1 MYDRTCN
8 VLPEVG
14 FLCDAFFFSLLAPS
28 THLRLLVRRSLSSR
42 VSRFTFTLFAYSYHC
57 HVPTCAPSPCLR
69 EKRQE
74 SITMF
79 RRLRDQVSSAADA
92 ASAALGIASEAER
105 QLVSMGFPAD
115 QARNALNATDGNVE
129 RAAELLLA
137 GGGGTGPVLGSATA
151 PIDVDDDDAVRQAI
165 EESRAAEE
173 ERRLRAAQEES
184 MGNANRTTAAMANAG
199 RAALARFE
207 DKKRTKKGKGGS
219 DPLRRSNTVPPNMGS
234 IIPPPN
240 GGVRMKS
247 GGLTA
252 HHPDVKVPKRMADK
266 TKEEQLMRCADRL
279 RSCPFAVDTLIVA
292 LRAVRDDPANE
303 RYRKVD
309 KTTAGYAKTLQDKP
323 GAEDMLLAMN
333 FRPHGTNELRLDR
346 SMVDDA
352 LLYLGI
358 SALER
363 VRESGEYKE
372 SKAKARFIRE
382 LDQIRRGGDNS
393 ESEAIRRANFMA
405 KVVSEPAGGAGALIQ
420 LTLGEDVVRRR
431 FDGDDVLRDVV
442 NWIGGHGSAIPDKM
456 ASRDWCLVD
465 INRYPP
471 TPIDTQK
478 NAEKTLQYIGC
489 WPSGR
494 LEIQP
499 SSEEWKKGSN
509 SDLKGSSRGLGSA
522 PTSELH

>member
-1 MYDRTCN
+1 
-8 VLPEVG
+8 
-14 FLCDAFFFSLLAPS
+14 
-28 THLRLLVRRSLSSR
+28 
-42 VSRFTFTLFAYSYHC
+42 
-57 HVPTCAPSPCLR
+57 
-69 EKRQE
+69 
-74 SITMF
+74 MF

-92 ASAALGIASEAER
+92 AGAALGITSEAER
-105 QLVSMGFPAD
+105 QLVSMGFPAE
-115 QARNALNATDGNVE
+115 QARAALNATDGNVE

-137 GGGGTGPVLGSATA
+137 GGGAAAPAPAPTAPVSGSAAA
-151 PIDVDDDDAVRQAI
+151 PIDVDDDDAVRRAI
-165 EESRAAEE
+165 AESRAAEE

-184 MGNANRTTAAMANAG
+184 MGNANRARTAAMANAG

-207 DKKRTKKGKGGS
+207 EKNAKKSTKRANGRNN
-219 DPLRRSNTVPPNMGS
+219 PVRRSNTAPPDFGS
-234 IIPPPN
+234 IRPPTSNSGGN
-240 GGVRMKS
+240 GGIRMKS
-247 GGLTA
+247 GGLTT

-279 RSCPFAVDTLIVA
+279 KPYPFAVDTLLVA
-292 LRAVRDDPANE
+292 LQAVRKDPSNE

-309 KTTAGYAKTLQDKP
+309 KTTVGYNNTLKDKP

-333 FRPHGTNELRLDR
+333 FRPHGVNELRLDR

-352 LLYLGI
+352 LLYLAI
-358 SALER
+358 SALEKA
-363 VRESGEYKE
+363 RESEEYKE
-372 SKAKARFIRE
+372 NKAKARFIRE
-382 LDQIRRGGDNS
+382 LNQIRRGGDNS
-393 ESEAIRRANFMA
+393 EAEAIRRAEFMA
-405 KVVSEPAGGAGALIQ
+405 KVVSEPARGSGALIQ

-431 FDGDDVLRDVV
+431 FDGDDVLQDVV
-442 NWIGGHGSAIPDKM
+442 NWIGGHGSAIPDKL

-478 NAEKTLQYIGC
+478 NAERTLQYIGC

-494 LEIQP
+494 LEVQP

-509 SDLKGSSRGLGSA
+509 PDLKGSSRGLGSA

>member
-1 MYDRTCN
+1 
-8 VLPEVG
+8 
-14 FLCDAFFFSLLAPS
+14 
-28 THLRLLVRRSLSSR
+28 
-42 VSRFTFTLFAYSYHC
+42 
-57 HVPTCAPSPCLR
+57 
-69 EKRQE
+69 
-74 SITMF
+74 MF

-92 ASAALGIASEAER
+92 ASAALGITSEAER

-137 GGGGTGPVLGSATA
+137 GGGTAAATAPAPAAPVLGSAAA
-151 PIDVDDDDAVRQAI
+151 PIDVDDDDEVRRAI

-173 ERRLRAAQEES
+173 ERRLRAAQVES
-184 MGNANRTTAAMANAG
+184 MGNAAASRTAAMANAG

-207 DKKRTKKGKGGS
+207 DKNNNNKKRTQKGNGRT
-219 DPLRRSNTVPPNMGS
+219 DPVRRSNTAPPNFGS
-234 IIPPPN
+234 IPTPN
-240 GGVRMKS
+240 GGGVRMKS
-247 GGLTA
+247 GGLTT
-252 HHPDVKVPKRMADK
+252 HHPDVKVPKQMADK

-279 RSCPFAVDTLIVA
+279 KPYPFAVDTLLVA
-292 LRAVRDDPANE
+292 LKAVRSDPNNE
-303 RYRKVD
+303 RFRKVD
-309 KTTAGYAKTLQDKP
+309 KTSAGYIKTLKDKP

-333 FRPHGTNELRLDR
+333 FRPHGPNEFRLGR
-346 SMVDDA
+346 PMVDDA

-358 SALER
+358 SALEKA
-363 VRESGEYKE
+363 RESDEYKE
-372 SKAKARFIRE
+372 KKARARFIRE

-393 ESEAIRRANFMA
+393 ESEAIRRAGFMA

-420 LTLGEDVVRRR
+420 LTLGEEVVRRR

-442 NWIGGHGSAIPDKM
+442 NWIGGHGSAIPDKL

-478 NAEKTLQYIGC
+478 NGERTLQYIGC

>member
-1 MYDRTCN
+1 
-8 VLPEVG
+8 
-14 FLCDAFFFSLLAPS
+14 
-28 THLRLLVRRSLSSR
+28 
-42 VSRFTFTLFAYSYHC
+42 
-57 HVPTCAPSPCLR
+57 
-69 EKRQE
+69 
-74 SITMF
+74 MF

-92 ASAALGIASEAER
+92 AGAALGITSEAER
-105 QLVSMGFPAD
+105 QLVSMGFPAE
-115 QARNALNATDGNVE
+115 QARAALNATDGNVE

-137 GGGGTGPVLGSATA
+137 GGAPPAPTAPVSGSAAA
-151 PIDVDDDDAVRQAI
+151 PIDVDDDDAVRRAI
-165 EESRAAEE
+165 AESRAAEE

-184 MGNANRTTAAMANAG
+184 MGNANRARTAATANAG

-207 DKKRTKKGKGGS
+207 GKNAKKTTKKANGRN
-219 DPLRRSNTVPPNMGS
+219 DPVRRSNTAPPDFGS
-234 IIPPPN
+234 IRPGGN
-240 GGVRMKS
+240 GGIRMKS
-247 GGLTA
+247 GGLTT

-279 RSCPFAVDTLIVA
+279 KPYPFAVDTLLVA
-292 LRAVRDDPANE
+292 LQAVRKDPSNE

-309 KTTAGYAKTLQDKP
+309 KTTAGYNNTLKDKP

-333 FRPHGTNELRLDR
+333 FRPHGVNELRLDR

-352 LLYLGI
+352 LLYLAI
-358 SALER
+358 SALEKA
-363 VRESGEYKE
+363 RESEEYKE
-372 SKAKARFIRE
+372 NKAKARFIRE
-382 LDQIRRGGDNS
+382 LNQIRRGGDNS
-393 ESEAIRRANFMA
+393 EAEAIRRAEFMA
-405 KVVSEPAGGAGALIQ
+405 KVVSEPAGGSGALIQ

-431 FDGDDVLRDVV
+431 FDGDDVLQDVV
-442 NWIGGHGSAIPDKM
+442 NWIGGHGSAIPDKL

-478 NAEKTLQYIGC
+478 NAERTLQYIGC

-494 LEIQP
+494 LEVQP

-509 SDLKGSSRGLGSA
+509 PDLKGSSRGLGSA